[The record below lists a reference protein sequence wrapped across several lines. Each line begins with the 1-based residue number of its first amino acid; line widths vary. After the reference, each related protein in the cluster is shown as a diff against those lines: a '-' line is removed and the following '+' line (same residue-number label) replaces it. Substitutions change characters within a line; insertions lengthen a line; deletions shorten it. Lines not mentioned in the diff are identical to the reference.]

1 VDPAAEA
8 AGAARLVTVA
18 TILVVDDDPDI
29 RQLVAELL
37 RLSGYVSTTAASG
50 GEALSRMAVGAIP
63 SLVLL
68 DVQMPELDGWDTLR
82 AIRADPVLG
91 RVPVVLCTVK
101 AAAVDLALGW
111 SLGCDGYVVKPFA
124 IADLVSEV
132 EAVLAL
138 DDRERAARRAAA
150 ARALAESGS

>member
-1 VDPAAEA
+1 M
-8 AGAARLVTVA
+8 R

-37 RLSGYVSTTAASG
+37 RLSGYRSVLAASG
-50 GEALSRMAVGAIP
+50 VEALDRLVNFPPPLP

-82 AIRADPVLG
+82 AIRARPVVADL
-91 RVPVVLCTVK
+91 PVVLCTVK
-101 AAAVDLALGW
+101 SSPTDTALGW
-111 SLGCDGYVVKPFA
+111 TLGCDGYVVKPFA
-124 IADLVSEV
+124 IGDLITEV

-138 DDRERAARRAAA
+138 DDAGRVTRRELAL
-150 ARALAESGS
+150 RALREAASS